1 MVAPLKGRYL
11 SFEEREEIALLNVQG
26 SSVRKIAQELKR
38 SPSTI
43 SRELRRN
50 AATRAGKLDYRA
62 SVAQWKAERF
72 AQRPKTAKLVLNERL
87 HQYVQDKLAGVVR
100 APDGRIVAGPGAP
113 EWTGR
118 NKPHRGDREW
128 VTAWSPEQIS
138 NRLKADFPDDESMRI
153 SHEAIYQALYV
164 QGRGALKR
172 ELVLHLR
179 TGRALRVPRARSK
192 RQSWAHVTEETLISK
207 RPPEV
212 ADRAVPGHWDSQ

>member
-1 MVAPLKGRYL
+1 MPTFMLAPIKGRYL
-11 SFEEREEIALLNVQG
+11 SFEEREELALLNARG
-26 SSVRKIAQELKR
+26 TGVREIARKLKR
-38 SPSTI
+38 NPSTI

-113 EWTGR
+113 EWKGR

-128 VTAWSPEQIS
+128 ATAWSPEQIS

-153 SHEAIYQALYV
+153 SHEGDLPGALRPRP
-164 QGRGALKR
+164 RGA
-172 ELVLHLR
+172 
-179 TGRALRVPRARSK
+179 
-192 RQSWAHVTEETLISK
+192 
-207 RPPEV
+207 
-212 ADRAVPGHWDSQ
+212 